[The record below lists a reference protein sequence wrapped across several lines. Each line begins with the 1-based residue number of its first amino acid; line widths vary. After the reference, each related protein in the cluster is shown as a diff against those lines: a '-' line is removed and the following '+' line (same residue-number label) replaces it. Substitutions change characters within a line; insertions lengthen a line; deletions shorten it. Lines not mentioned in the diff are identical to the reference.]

1 MFINSVCFGVLLFLA
16 RVRLLKTNKKQA
28 GIIMRH
34 RTKLSRLFTVS
45 ALASG
50 LLLAGCGDDG
60 KDGKDG
66 VAGNAGPGVVA
77 TTTSG
82 FTITDNAIF
91 VAPDAVSGDDIT
103 EALTLALFDL
113 PEDALVVLPK
123 GRYTVTKGI
132 VVNSAQGLT
141 IAGHG
146 INETILDFSGSN
158 GDDAFRFQGG
168 RGITVRDLGVY
179 EAPKNGIKTTNVDGI
194 HITYTA
200 TVWEGELAAD
210 NGAYGLYP
218 LKSKNVLMENN
229 YAYGSA
235 DAGIYVGQ
243 SENIVVRNN
252 TAKNNVA
259 GIEIE
264 NSSMADVYNN
274 IAVGNS
280 GGILAFDLP
289 GLEKAYGSNVRIFNN
304 QVYANNA
311 TNVGVNVVGA
321 VPPGTGVIVLAAS
334 DVEIYSNQITDN
346 ETTAVA
352 ITSYFLIDGDVAG
365 YPTEHG
371 ATMADGWSPTVKNVY
386 LHNNTIARNGTDPR
400 GALLQ
405 SIIDGY
411 TTVNNA
417 TGIPQTFPAIL
428 YDGLGELLS
437 NLGSSGIGGFNA
449 FVGPDA
455 TADGVNYD
463 PYGLGDL
470 ICANSNINGNPAP
483 DYSEVNT
490 GLVFPVDPA
499 DITQVDGEGNPS
511 PHLLIDQMVNNTFLN
526 CVQPRLAPAKVVF
539 RNNVYGCTGDDLA
552 EAACAL

>member
-1 MFINSVCFGVLLFLA
+1 
-16 RVRLLKTNKKQA
+16 
-28 GIIMRH
+28 MRQ
-34 RTKLSRLFTVS
+34 RTKLSQLFTVS

-60 KDGKDG
+60 KDGKDA
-66 VAGNAGPGVVA
+66 VAGNVGPTVVA

-82 FTITDNAIF
+82 FTITNDAIF
-91 VAPDAVSGDDIT
+91 VAPDAVTGDDIT
-103 EALTLALFDL
+103 EALSLALFNL
-113 PEDALVVLPK
+113 PENALVVLPK
-123 GRYTVTKGI
+123 GRFTVTEGI
-132 VVNSAQGLT
+132 IVNSAQGLT
-141 IAGHG
+141 IAGYG
-146 INETILDFSGSN
+146 INETILDFGTSN

-168 RGITVRDLGVY
+168 NGITVRDLGVY

-200 TVWEGELAAD
+200 TVWEGELEAD

-218 LKSKNVLMENN
+218 LNSKNVLMENN

-252 TAKNNVA
+252 TAKTNVA

-289 GLEKAYGSNVRIFNN
+289 GLVKAYGGNVRIFNN

-311 TNVGVNVVGA
+311 TNVGASVVGA

-334 DVEIYSNQITDN
+334 DVEIYNNQITDN
-346 ETTAVA
+346 DTTAIA
-352 ITSYFLIDGDVAG
+352 ITSYFLIDDEVAG
-365 YPTEHG
+365 YPANYG
-371 ATMADGWSPTVKNVY
+371 PTMTDGWSPTVKNVY
-386 LHNNTIARNGTDPR
+386 LHNNTIARNGNAPR
-400 GALLQ
+400 GDLLVDV
-405 SIIDGY
+405 IAGY
-411 TTVNNA
+411 TSTMNS
-417 TGIPQTFPAIL
+417 TGMAQTFPAIL
-428 YDGLGELLS
+428 YDGIGELLS
-437 NLGSSGIGGFNA
+437 NLGAQGIGGFDA
-449 FVGPDA
+449 LVGPDA
-455 TADGVNYD
+455 AADGVNYD
-463 PYGLGDL
+463 PYGTSDL

-483 DYSEVNT
+483 EYDEVNT

-499 DITQVDGEGNPS
+499 TATFTNGEPD
-511 PHLLIDQMVNNTFLN
+511 PQLLIEPMIGTNYLSCT
-526 CVQPRLAPAKVVF
+526 QPRLAPAVVTF
-539 RNNVYGCTGDDLA
+539 KNNVYGCTGDDLA